1 MVLTVGRKTPLLCWP
16 AKNYIQVKI
25 LFFHLLYVKIFKSF
39 SHLDFPSYR
48 TDLAIHPL
56 SVILLY
62 SILLNSPCCKYS
74 STIVQYLV
82 SVIIYISNCVLS
94 KLPNI
99 FTVVHSNIYDPFP
112 LIITQLCI
120 DNYIL
125 PTKRGYKITYILYR
139 ASWLVNRTVWPGAKC
154 A

>member
-1 MVLTVGRKTPLLCWP
+1 M
-16 AKNYIQVKI
+16 
-25 LFFHLLYVKIFKSF
+25 
-39 SHLDFPSYR
+39 DFPSYR

-56 SVILLY
+56 SVRLLY

-120 DNYIL
+120 DSPSGDIKLPTFCIGQADWSIVPFDLEQNAHRNIAIEILSILASRYWKNYITATIFS
-125 PTKRGYKITYILYR
+125 P
-139 ASWLVNRTVWPGAKC
+139 AKVHC
-154 A
+154 AVAERWA